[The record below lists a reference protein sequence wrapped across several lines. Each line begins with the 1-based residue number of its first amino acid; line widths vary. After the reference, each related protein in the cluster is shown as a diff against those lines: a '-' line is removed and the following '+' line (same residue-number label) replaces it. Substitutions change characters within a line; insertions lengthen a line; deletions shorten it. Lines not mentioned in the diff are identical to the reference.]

1 MEKRLTLD
9 QFKKN
14 VGTQDLELQKLS
26 VRGLGNCH
34 PGSNS
39 NPSYPNGQGQQG
51 TLNGALNEIWD
62 RMRR

>member
-9 QFKKN
+9 QFKKS

-34 PGSNS
+34 PGGHT
-39 NPSYPNGQGQQG
+39 PSKADSIAAQTIINGYNKLKDAFGF
-51 TLNGALNEIWD
+51 
-62 RMRR
+62 

>member
-9 QFKKN
+9 QFKKS

-34 PGSNS
+34 PGSTHTPTKTDS
-39 NPSYPNGQGQQG
+39 IAAQVVIG
-51 TLNGALNEIWD
+51 TMNKIKDVFNW
-62 RMRR
+62 